1 MLESHINKIT
11 VHWCLYKKSIH
22 KNANAVLLLQSLNAQ
37 HLSTSPQLHL
47 SVLMEMNFGDLYN
60 LTVVTFLT
68 NIHKTSFYTNTES
81 ELVICNSDKS
91 NYRNTPL
98 I

>member
-1 MLESHINKIT
+1 MQMLCGYYSPLTPNI
-11 VHWCLYKKSIH
+11 C
-22 KNANAVLLLQSLNAQ
+22 
-37 HLSTSPQLHL
+37 PQLHW

-68 NIHKTSFYTNTES
+68 NIHKTSLYTNTES
-81 ELVICNSDKS
+81 KLVICNSDKS

-98 I
+98 IWELIDLEAGEAPSHLQ